1 MVKKIKPSFL
11 IMLFLIITI
20 SIFVTSTTK
29 CQGKSNSLGINVGTV
44 LEYNF
49 TYTGSFF
56 IGFSNIEQFTLT
68 ADNII
73 DNTITFSYEDDL
85 SIRRIREVNAN
96 ETLWNLPLG
105 TNSPYATYPSLA
117 DIVCPIAVITSDN
130 WLENIISWAGNS
142 DPYSVSNRYAI
153 HDLAENYAGTW
164 REAHILNGTISQ
176 YHFGYDVYGFF
187 NVTYSDQSGILLGMN
202 AEFFV
207 GYSGQTIKFNI
218 ELIQHKGIVGLSL
231 FVSIPII
238 LSSTF
243 GLQWII
249 SLILVAIIYYRIRL
263 EKIVYEEEEVI
274 PEKEDEMIK
283 SEIKKEA
290 QIPIVSPKNLPED
303 YNFIYKC
310 PFCNADIKDKDKVCP
325 ECGGKR

>member
-1 MVKKIKPSFL
+1 MVQKIKPSFL
-11 IMLFLIITI
+11 IMLILITTIPIFL
-20 SIFVTSTTK
+20 TSTTK
-29 CQGKSNSLGINVGTV
+29 SQGKSNSLGINVGAI

-49 TYTGSFF
+49 TYTGSLF

-68 ADNII
+68 VDNIL

-105 TNSPYATYPSLA
+105 TNNSYLTFPPLA
-117 DIVCPIAVITSDN
+117 DVVCPIAVITSDN
-130 WLENIISWAGNS
+130 WLENILSWAGNT
-142 DPYSVSNRYAI
+142 DPYSVSDRYAI
-153 HDLAENYAGTW
+153 HDLSENYAGTW
-164 REAHILNGTISQ
+164 REAHILNGTILQ
-176 YHFGYDVYGFF
+176 HHFGNDVYGDF
-187 NVTYSDQSGILLGMN
+187 NITYSDQSGILLGMN

-218 ELIQHKGIVGLSL
+218 ELIEHKGIVGLSL

-243 GLQWII
+243 GLQWIV
-249 SLILVAIIYYRIRL
+249 SLILVAIIYYRNKL
-263 EKIVYEEEEVI
+263 ENVDYEEDEVI
-274 PEKEDEMIK
+274 PEE
-283 SEIKKEA
+283 EIKIPEIKTEP
-290 QIPIVSPKNLPED
+290 QIPIVPPSKNLPED

-310 PFCNADIKDKDKVCP
+310 PFCNADIKDKDKICP